1 MSSSDRGEDQVKQ
14 NQQGER
20 ILARPVDP
28 MEHSENQFASEL
40 VISLKMKSLFINQ
53 NLP

>member
-1 MSSSDRGEDQVKQ
+1 MLSSDRGEDQVEQ

-20 ILARPVDP
+20 ILSP
-28 MEHSENQFASEL
+28 MEHFENQFASEP